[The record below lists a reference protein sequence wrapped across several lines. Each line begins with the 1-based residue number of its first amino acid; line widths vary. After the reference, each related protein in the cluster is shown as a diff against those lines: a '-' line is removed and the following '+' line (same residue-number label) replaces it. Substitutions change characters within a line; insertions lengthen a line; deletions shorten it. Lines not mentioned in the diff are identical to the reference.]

1 MKISLS
7 LFVGC
12 MLWVAPSGVVWLT
25 DYNQAVAEAE
35 RSGKMILL
43 NFSGLDW
50 CGPCI
55 RMEKEIFESEVFDT
69 YAQKN
74 LVLLR
79 ADFPRLKKNRLSETQ
94 VKKNESLADKYDS
107 QGKFP
112 YTVLMDTKGKVL
124 EEWEGLP
131 NSKPS
136 AFVSE
141 IDQAIHKN

>member
-1 MKISLS
+1 
-7 LFVGC
+7 
-12 MLWVAPSGVVWLT
+12 
-25 DYNQAVAEAE
+25 
-35 RSGKMILL
+35 
-43 NFSGLDW
+43 
-50 CGPCI
+50 
-55 RMEKEIFESEVFDT
+55 MEKEIFESEVFDT